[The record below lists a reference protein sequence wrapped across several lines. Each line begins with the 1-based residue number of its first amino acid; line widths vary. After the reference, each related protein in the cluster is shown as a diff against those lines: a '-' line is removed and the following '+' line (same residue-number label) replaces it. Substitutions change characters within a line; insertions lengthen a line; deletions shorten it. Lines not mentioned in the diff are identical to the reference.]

1 MKRNWTAACLAVS
14 LLFVQGCIQDDI
26 RVTVRPDGT
35 GTIEERLLIS
45 NEVTGLL
52 EGMPEGKET
61 EDKGE
66 KSAAAGETEAGAE
79 REGAAGD
86 SDGQAVRKAG
96 KEKPDPAARMMRQ
109 AGKRAARFGPDVS
122 LDSVVP
128 DKTESATG
136 YRAVYGFEDIRKIRI
151 GKEQDREGSG
161 PDDPAEQAV
170 RQDDAIRFEFTG
182 ATAGA
187 PALLTVRLPEQ
198 ERQKA
203 AKRGKR
209 EKRKNRESPP
219 AGGDEAPPREPEDPK
234 ALEMMQTL
242 FKGMRMTIA
251 VRIEGA
257 IVETNATWRDGGDI
271 VLMDMDFERILENRD
286 LVQEMAAGKPDSFAD
301 MKALFHGVKGLKFE
315 LQNPVLVR
323 FK

>member
-1 MKRNWTAACLAVS
+1 MKRNWAAACLAVS
-14 LLFVQGCIQDDI
+14 LLILQGCIQDDI

-52 EGMPEGKET
+52 EGMTEGKEK

-79 REGAAGD
+79 KEGTAGEA
-86 SDGQAVRKAG
+86 DGQAVREAG
-96 KEKPDPAARMMRQ
+96 TEKPDPAARMMRQ

-161 PDDPAEQAV
+161 PDDPAEQAD

-187 PALLTVRLPEQ
+187 PALLTVRLPER

-209 EKRKNRESPP
+209 ESKESQP
-219 AGGDEAPPREPEDPK
+219 AGGDAAPTREPADPK

-242 FKGMRMTIA
+242 FKGMRMTVA

-286 LVQEMAAGKPDSFAD
+286 LMQEMAAGKPDSFAD
-301 MKALFHGVKGLKFE
+301 MKALFQGVKGLKFE
-315 LQNPVLVR
+315 LQNPVLVQ